1 MLFWDT
7 EMFVKSPQPPGSMT
21 SKATATASSL
31 EKQKLK
37 ECKNIIPS
45 QGFLNHLSLF
55 YLTPGVIMNVKN
67 RSGSS
72 KIHEFHDVELKML
85 KNKREIHNAE
95 SSGDL
100 RKIMKNPWFGMFLRV
115 YFWQQ
120 TSMTC
125 WRQPSYKVS
134 LSDSLSPN
142 EECLGWNR
150 NDESWPIK
158 AVDCN
163 IITI

>member
-55 YLTPGVIMNVKN
+55 YLTPGVIMNVKIDRGHQKSTN
-67 RSGSS
+67 SMMWNSKCS
-72 KIHEFHDVELKML
+72 KI
-85 KNKREIHNAE
+85 REIHNAE

>member
-1 MLFWDT
+1 MLIWDT
-7 EMFVKSPQPPGSMT
+7 QMFVKSPQPPGSMT

-31 EKQKLK
+31 EKHKLK

-55 YLTPGVIMNVKN
+55 YLTPGVIVNVKN

-72 KIHEFHDVELKML
+72 KIHEFLDVELKML
-85 KNKREIHNAE
+85 KNKRHSKSRIQWW
-95 SSGDL
+95 STKKSMIWDVFKGL
-100 RKIMKNPWFGMFLRV
+100 ILT
-115 YFWQQ
+115 

-125 WRQPSYKVS
+125 WRKPSYKVS
-134 LSDSLSPN
+134 LSDSLSPIH
-142 EECLGWNR
+142 LPRPWKYSWNR
-150 NDESWPIK
+150 NDESWLIK